1 MTTSTRPTT
10 YDSDF
15 YTWTQEQAELLRQGR
30 WADLDIHNLIEE
42 IESLGRSEYRSLVS
56 AIEQLT
62 LHLLK
67 WQYQPEKRT
76 HSWEVSIL
84 KQRIAISD
92 TLEENPGL
100 KSKLAEVIAKGYRNG
115 RKSASKESRM
125 PLTTFPEGC
134 PYTWEQ
140 LADEDWLPD

>member
-1 MTTSTRPTT
+1 MTTSSGSTT
-10 YDSDF
+10 YDTDF
-15 YTWTQEQAELLRQGR
+15 YTWPQDQAELLWQGR
-30 WADLDIHNLIEE
+30 WAELDIHTLIEE
-42 IESLGRSEYRSLVS
+42 IESLGRCEYRSLVS

-76 HSWEVSIL
+76 PTIL

-100 KSKLAEVIAKGYRNG
+100 KSKLAEVIAKGCRNG
-115 RKSASKESRM
+115 HKSASKESRI

-134 PYTWEQ
+134 PYTWEP
-140 LADEDWLPD
+140 LTDEDWLPD